1 MTDTP
6 DPATRTDAALL
17 ERDDRAWDA
26 FVESSTW
33 GSHLQLSDWRRAKSG
48 TGWRAVR
55 VVVEGS
61 GGPIGAQVLLR
72 RIGPG
77 PWTVGYAPRGPI
89 AGQLDGPGVL
99 AFSEALRR
107 LARRARMTHVTID
120 PAIEAGV
127 PEGWLEA
134 AGWQRTEAVQHE
146 GSRLID
152 LSQPEEALWTDLRQ
166 TSRRYV
172 NRARRDG
179 CVVREGGSEDL
190 AAFHAILVETA
201 ERSGFIHRSLEAYR
215 DAYEALAPGGR
226 ARLLFC
232 DLPDGT
238 PAATKML
245 LRCGDRVSQPYSG
258 MTRAGAASYANYLL
272 EWETIVRSRAAGARI
287 YDMWGRSTSG
297 IAYFKE
303 GFGGRAVDY
312 CGAWD
317 LVTSPLARRVV
328 RSGHRAW
335 VRFAR
340 WRRGLRAGGSG
351 SSRDGG
357 SQDAGA

>member
-1 MTDTP
+1 MTDAGR
-6 DPATRTDAALL
+6 ATWADAALL
-17 ERDDRAWDA
+17 QSDDRAWDA
-26 FVESSTW
+26 FVESSPW
-33 GSHLQLSDWRRAKSG
+33 GSHLQLSAWPGAKSA
-48 TGWRAVR
+48 TGWRALR
-55 VVVEGS
+55 LTLDAES
-61 GGPIGAQVLLR
+61 GPIGAQLLIR

-77 PWTVGYAPRGPI
+77 PWKLAYAPRGPV
-89 AGQLDGPGVL
+89 AHQLDGPGIL

-107 LARRARMTHVTID
+107 LAHRERITHVTID

-127 PEGWLEA
+127 PEAWLEA

-152 LSQPEEALWTDLRQ
+152 LSPAEDALWADLRQ

-172 NRARRDG
+172 NKARREG
-179 CVVREGGSEDL
+179 CQVREGEEEDL

-201 ERSGFIHRSLEAYR
+201 QRSGFIHRSLEAYR
-215 DAYEALAPGGR
+215 DAYLALAPGGR

-272 EWETIVRSRAAGARI
+272 EWETIARSREAGARI
-287 YDMWGRSTSG
+287 YDMWGRSTAG

-317 LVTSPLARRVV
+317 LVTSPLAHRAVQL
-328 RSGHRAW
+328 GHRSW

-340 WRRGLRAGGSG
+340 WRRGLRAGGSD
-351 SSRDGG
+351 SERDGG
-357 SQDAGA
+357 SQDAEV